1 MTSDSSAEFRSKQS
15 NGRSAAELD
24 SVRSGIIAKVL
35 SVLRLSVSE
44 RETEFCLARRAQFL
58 HLSSFSIVFVSERAS
73 ESMSAL
79 RIVAASLLC
88 ARSLPLPVSALF
100 LSVSETFVSTICA
113 HRNESALFATVA
125 SVHSSLQNQIPF
137 SSHRQHKPKPKH
149 KLSNAPP
156 RHNSIKMDP
165 IERAANIFAANCVA
179 HSRHVLIRPG
189 SDMRHIHRRTQRDD
203 LNRAA

>member
-73 ESMSAL
+73 ERKYECVTHCGGEPFVRSLTSASGLSAL
-79 RIVAASLLC
+79 L
-88 ARSLPLPVSALF
+88 
-100 LSVSETFVSTICA
+100 ICERDFREHNLRTQKRA
-113 HRNESALFATVA
+113 
-125 SVHSSLQNQIPF
+125 SSLRYSRIRPQ
-137 SSHRQHKPKPKH
+137 
-149 KLSNAPP
+149 
-156 RHNSIKMDP
+156 
-165 IERAANIFAANCVA
+165 FAAKPNPILFPQA
-179 HSRHVLIRPG
+179 AQ
-189 SDMRHIHRRTQRDD
+189 TQTQTQTLKRFSKTQ
-203 LNRAA
+203 LHQNGPNRAGGQYLCSQLRCSFASRIDSARIGYETHTQTHTKR